1 MVKVKITNDT
11 IQMGYLAFWVR
22 VEVLWQDWMT

>member
-11 IQMGYLAFWVR
+11 IQMGYLGFWVG